1 MPEKDIKNSSE
12 GVKTKQPAQPAE
24 RFIVERRP
32 ENLII
37 EMRDVGKQYGD
48 IVALDHINLKMY
60 RNEFVSL
67 IGPSGAGKSTI
78 VRLLVR
84 EELPSEGQILI
95 AGKDITKLKF
105 SDLPYYRRQ
114 IGVVFQDFK
123 LLPQKNVWENVS
135 FALEVAGV
143 RNAEIERRVVKVLEL
158 VGLTSRAK
166 NYPAELSG
174 GERQRT
180 AIARALVHGP
190 KLLIADEPTGNLD
203 PENTWDIVRLLLRIN
218 QLGTIVLLATHNKD
232 VVDRIRRRVVVL
244 EDGKIVSDEVEGRY
258 AA

>member
-1 MPEKDIKNSSE
+1 MPETPTRA
-12 GVKTKQPAQPAE
+12 GQPGRAGLRPT
-24 RFIVERRP
+24 VDHRP

-37 EMRDVGKQYGD
+37 ELKDVSKRYGN
-48 IVALDHINLKMY
+48 IVALDHVNLKIY

-67 IGPSGAGKSTI
+67 IGPSGAGKSTVI
-78 VRLLVR
+78 RLLVR
-84 EELPSEGQILI
+84 EELPTEGQILI
-95 AGKDITKLKF
+95 AGKDIAKLRYA
-105 SDLPYYRRQ
+105 DLPYYRRQ

-123 LLPQKNVWENVS
+123 LLPQKTVWENVS

-143 RNAEIERRVVKVLEL
+143 KNQEIVRRVPKVLEL
-158 VGLTSRAK
+158 VGLSHRK
-166 NYPAELSG
+166 DNYPAELSG

-203 PENTWDIVRLLLRIN
+203 PENTWDIIRLLLRIN

-232 VVDRIRRRVVVL
+232 VVDRIRRRVVVI
-244 EDGKIVSDEVEGRY
+244 EGGRIVSDEMSGIY
-258 AA
+258 AV

>member
-1 MPEKDIKNSSE
+1 MPENQ
-12 GVKTKQPAQPAE
+12 TKQKTPTRPGE
-24 RFIVERRP
+24 RLVVERRP

-37 EMRDVGKQYGD
+37 ELKDVTKKYGN
-48 IVALDHINLKMY
+48 ITALDQVNLKIY

-78 VRLLVR
+78 TRLLVR
-84 EELPSEGQILI
+84 EELPTEGQILI

-105 SDLPYYRRQ
+105 SDLPFYRRQ

-123 LLPQKNVWENVS
+123 LLPQKTVEENVS

-143 RNAEIERRVVKVLEL
+143 KNSEIERRVPKVLEL
-158 VGLTSRAK
+158 VGLTARAT

-174 GERQRT
+174 GERQRA

-203 PENTWDIVRLLLRIN
+203 PENTWDIIRLLLRIN

-232 VVDRIRRRVVVL
+232 VVDRIRRRVVVM
-244 EDGKIVSDEVEGRY
+244 EAGKIVSDEAEGRY
-258 AA
+258 AV

>member
-1 MPEKDIKNSSE
+1 MYANAHMPEQATK
-12 GVKTKQPAQPAE
+12 VKPE
-24 RFIVERRP
+24 RAVVERRP

-37 EMRDVGKQYGD
+37 ELKDVSKRYGT
-48 IVALDHINLKMY
+48 IVALEHVNLKIY

-84 EELPSEGQILI
+84 EELPSDGQIMI

-105 SDLPYYRRQ
+105 GDLPFYRRQ

-123 LLPQKNVWENVS
+123 LLPQKTVRENVS
-135 FALEVAGV
+135 FALEVAAV
-143 RNAEIERRVVKVLEL
+143 KNSEIDRRVPKVLEL
-158 VGLTSRAK
+158 VGLTDRGS

-174 GERQRT
+174 GERQRA

-232 VVDRIRRRVVVL
+232 VVDRIRRRVVTL
-244 EDGKIVSDEVEGRY
+244 DGGKVTSDETEGRY
-258 AA
+258 AV

>member
-1 MPEKDIKNSSE
+1 MPDEI
-12 GVKTKQPAQPAE
+12 VKTKQPAKSDKFP
-24 RFIVERRP
+24 VVDRRP

-37 EMRDVGKQYGD
+37 ELKNVAKRYGP
-48 IVALDHINLKMY
+48 IVALEGINLKIF

-67 IGPSGAGKSTI
+67 IGSSGAGKSTV

-105 SDLPYYRRQ
+105 ADLPFYRRQ

-123 LLPQKNVWENVS
+123 LLPQKSVWENVS

-143 RNAEIERRVVKVLEL
+143 RNQEIERRVPKVLEL
-158 VGLTSRAK
+158 VGLAERK
-166 NYPAELSG
+166 DNLPAELSG
-174 GERQRT
+174 GERQRA

-232 VVDRIRRRVVVL
+232 VVDRIRRRVVML
-244 EDGKIVSDEVEGRY
+244 EDGKIVSDESEGRY
-258 AA
+258 AV

>member
-1 MPEKDIKNSSE
+1 MPEHQ
-12 GVKTKQPAQPAE
+12 TKEKVTPQTGE
-24 RFIVERRP
+24 RLVVERRP

-37 EMRDVGKQYGD
+37 ELKDVSKRYGD
-48 IVALDHINLKMY
+48 IAALDHVNLKIY

-84 EELPSEGQILI
+84 EELPSQGQMLI
-95 AGKDITKLKF
+95 AGKDITKLKYG
-105 SDLPYYRRQ
+105 DLPYYRRQ

-123 LLPQKNVWENVS
+123 LLPQKTVRENVS

-143 RNAEIERRVVKVLEL
+143 KNAEIERRVPKVLEL
-158 VGLTSRAK
+158 VGLSDRGG

-203 PENTWDIVRLLLRIN
+203 PENTWDIIRLLLRIN

-232 VVDRIRRRVVVL
+232 VVDRIRKRVVLL
-244 EDGKIVSDEVEGRY
+244 EAGKITSDQTEGRY
-258 AA
+258 AS

>member
-1 MPEKDIKNSSE
+1 MMEEK
-12 GVKTKQPAQPAE
+12 VKTKKDPPKASRRSLE
-24 RFIVERRP
+24 RPVVDRRP
-32 ENLII
+32 ENLVI
-37 EMRDVGKQYGD
+37 EFQDVSKRYGD
-48 IVALDHINLKMY
+48 IVALDHFNLKIY

-67 IGPSGAGKSTI
+67 IGPSGAGKSTV

-84 EELPSEGQILI
+84 EELPSQGQILI

-123 LLPQKNVWENVS
+123 LLPQKTVDENIT

-143 RNAEIERRVVKVLEL
+143 RSDEIQRRVTKVMEL
-158 VGLTSRAK
+158 VSLSDRGD

-174 GERQRT
+174 GEKQRT
-180 AIARALVHGP
+180 AIARALVNGP

-203 PENTWDIVRLLLRIN
+203 PENAWDIIRLLLRIN
-218 QLGTIVLLATHNKD
+218 QLGTIVMLATHNKD
-232 VVDRIRRRVVVL
+232 VVDRIRQRVVVL
-244 EDGKIVSDEVEGRY
+244 EEGKIVSDEMAGIYTV
-258 AA
+258 